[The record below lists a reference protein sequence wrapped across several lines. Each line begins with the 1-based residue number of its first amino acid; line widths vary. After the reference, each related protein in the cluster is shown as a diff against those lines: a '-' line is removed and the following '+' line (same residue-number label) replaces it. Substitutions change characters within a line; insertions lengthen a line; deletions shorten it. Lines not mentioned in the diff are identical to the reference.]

1 MLHAIANHSVSI
13 ALIFAASGV
22 LFGLLICAYARVLVK
37 LKAHRTGMF
46 RTPFSYELVWTLV
59 SISVL
64 ASILIMGLGLKILEL
79 HIPKDANVFLQLSP
93 VLSVVTAVLS
103 ILVMTRIFP
112 RPEGNQRD
120 PARTI

>member
-1 MLHAIANHSVSI
+1 MLHAIASHSVSI

-22 LFGLLICAYARVLVK
+22 LFGLLICAYARALMK

-46 RTPFSYELVWTLV
+46 RAPFSYELVWTLV

-64 ASILIMGLGLKILEL
+64 GSILIMGLGLKILEL
-79 HIPKDANVFLQLSP
+79 RIPKDANVFLQLSP
-93 VLSVVTAVLS
+93 ALSVVTAVLS
-103 ILVMTRIFP
+103 ILVMTRMFP
-112 RPEGNQRD
+112 KPERNQRD